1 MALSGIGTPRRYM
14 SIMGYGQPQ
23 ELTPPLPLPAPR
35 GEHRWTDF
43 SSVAGG
49 SLCTFWERG
58 GLLVRHDCIV
68 PTFTYVPSS
77 DEGP

>member
-1 MALSGIGTPRRYM
+1 M